1 MADKL
6 SLTPQIL
13 LHIAQQLTVP
23 LHGVVSVIDL
33 LDEGGTVPFIARYR
47 KEATGN
53 LDEVQIRAI
62 AEQLAYLRDLLA
74 RKATVLA
81 SIAEQG
87 KLTDELKA
95 RIEAT
100 LDRAQLE
107 DLYLPYKPKRRTKA
121 TIARELGLEP
131 LADYLWAQEPAA
143 QPLLQLAATFVD
155 AEKGVASIEAALEG
169 ARHIVAER
177 ISEDADLRKMLREWV
192 FAEGVVVSRKATDAP
207 AEHLERETFRMYY
220 DYREPVKTIPSHRML
235 AIRRGESENVL
246 YFLIETDPERAVALL
261 RARVLRAPGD
271 WTAQL
276 ELAIEDSWSR
286 LLNSSIQAE
295 IRLEL
300 KKRSD
305 LEAIQVFKENLHNLL
320 LAPPAGPI
328 SVLGIDP
335 GLRTGCKIAV
345 VDETGKFLAHDVI
358 YPHTGKGN
366 TDSAKATLF
375 RFLAQHNCR
384 AIAIGNGTAS
394 RETDALVREFL
405 REKDL
410 KDVFTV
416 TVSESG
422 ASVYS
427 ASDLARQEFPDLDLT
442 VRGAISIAR
451 RLQDPLAELVKVDPK
466 AIGVGQ
472 YQHDVDQRQLMS
484 SLEQVIESCVN
495 RVGVDLNT
503 ASWALLRYVAGI
515 TERTALNIVAW
526 RDEHGRFLS
535 RDQLR
540 QVTGVGPKTF
550 EQAAGFLRIRD
561 GLNPLDSTAVHPESY
576 KVVEEIARQASS
588 PIDEIIRN
596 PALLDKV
603 NKTQL
608 GAGAYTLADILEELK
623 KPGRDPRDKFVAP
636 SFLESVH
643 GIEDLEIG
651 MVLEGV
657 VTNVTRFG
665 CFVDVGVHQDGLV
678 HISELSH
685 KFLKDPSEAVKA
697 GQIVKVK
704 VLAVEAKARRIA
716 LSIKALTEG
725 PARPGNARPAN
736 PRPANAGQ
744 GSAGQG
750 NVRPGNAPE
759 GNRQA
764 SGQPRPGQNSAQ
776 PRASQPKPAP
786 PRSMEDKLAA
796 LSAKFGRH

>member
-1 MADKL
+1 MA
-6 SLTPQIL
+6 TPQSLSPEIL
-13 LHIAQQLTVP
+13 LHVSQQLNLP
-23 LHGVVSVIDL
+23 LRGLVAVIEL
-33 LDEGGTVPFIARYR
+33 LDDGGTVPFIARYR

-62 AEQLAYLRDLLA
+62 EEQLAYFRELVA
-74 RKATVLA
+74 RKETVLET
-81 SIAEQG
+81 IAGQG

-100 LDRAQLE
+100 LDRSVLE

-121 TIARELGLEP
+121 TIAREQGLEP
-131 LADYLWAQEPAA
+131 LADYLWEQ
-143 QPLLQLAATFVD
+143 QLRPQTVSELSTTFVD
-155 AEKGVASIEAALEG
+155 TEKGVATVEAALEG

-177 ISEDADLRKMLREWV
+177 ISEDADLRKMLRQWV
-192 FAEGVVVSRKATDAP
+192 FDEGVVTSKRAADVDGKNLD
-207 AEHLERETFRMYY
+207 EQEKFKMYY

-246 YFLIETDPERAVALL
+246 YFLIETDAERASSML
-261 RARVLRAPGD
+261 RARVLKAKGD
-271 WTAQL
+271 WTPHL
-276 ELAIEDSWSR
+276 EQAIDDSWAR

-300 KKRSD
+300 KRRSD
-305 LEAIQVFKENLHNLL
+305 LEAIQVFRENLHNLL

-328 SVLGIDP
+328 AVLGIDP

-358 YPHTGKGN
+358 YPHTGKSN
-366 TDSAKATLF
+366 VEAAKATLY
-375 RFLAQHNCR
+375 RFLGQHNCR

-405 REKDL
+405 REKEL
-410 KDVFTV
+410 KDIFTV

-472 YQHDVDQRQLMS
+472 YQHDVDQRQLHE
-484 SLEQVIESCVN
+484 SLGQVIESCVN

-515 TERTALNIVAW
+515 TERTALNIVAH
-526 RDEHGRFLS
+526 RDQNGRFVS
-535 RDQLR
+535 REQLK

-550 EQAAGFLRIRD
+550 EQAAGFLRIR
-561 GLNPLDSTAVHPESY
+561 GGVNPLDSTAVHPESY
-576 KVVEEIARQASS
+576 RVVEEIARLAAS
-588 PIDEIIRN
+588 PIENIIRQ
-596 PALLDKV
+596 PELLEKV
-603 NKTQL
+603 DRSQIK
-608 GAGAYTLADILEELK
+608 AGAFTLQDILEELR

-643 GIEDLEIG
+643 EISDLEPG

-665 CFVDVGVHQDGLV
+665 AFVDVGVHQDGLV
-678 HISELSH
+678 HISELSN
-685 KFLKDPSEAVKA
+685 KFIKDPSEAVKA

-704 VLAVEAKARRIA
+704 VLSADARTKRVS
-716 LSIKALTEG
+716 LSIKALLETV
-725 PARPGNARPAN
+725 
-736 PRPANAGQ
+736 GQ
-744 GSAGQG
+744 RSSGKSQG
-750 NVRPGNAPE
+750 GA
-759 GNRQA
+759 RQA
-764 SGQPRPGQNSAQ
+764 GVGQ
-776 PRASQPKPAP
+776 ASPSVPPKSPPPAAT
-786 PRSMEDKLAA
+786 MNEKIAA
-796 LSAKFGRH
+796 LSARWQKR